1 MLLWQLKLLSTNS
14 RKMMQMYINK
24 QNMKLWSSISTC
36 YIPQIMTGHA
46 QYMNCGSSTAILL
59 DDFKTS

>member
-1 MLLWQLKLLSTNS
+1 
-14 RKMMQMYINK
+14 MQIYINK

-36 YIPQIMTGHA
+36 YITQIITGHA
-46 QYMNCGSSTAILL
+46 QFMNCGSSNAILL